1 MVTISRDDY
10 KAFIFDFDGTIIDTD
25 ELHFLSYQ
33 KALKWFNLDY
43 VTFENHIRYFL
54 GLPVDVVFK
63 QILEKNAGDM
73 ELIDDLIL
81 RKRFVFTQLL
91 KKYGVKLG
99 AGIEDL
105 LVQLA
110 NLGIKTAVVSRGS
123 YDKILMVLGMAG
135 LQHRWDCIISREM
148 VKNPKPDPECYLL
161 ALQSLQLDPSECI
174 GFENDEAGIIAL
186 QKAGIKVI
194 GLTKYDFEDQ
204 VRKFGEQISTIKS
217 FKEII
222 LS

>member
-1 MVTISRDDY
+1 MFTIDRNDY

-33 KALKWFNLDY
+33 KALKRFNLDY

-54 GLPVDVVFK
+54 GLPMDEVFK
-63 QILEKNAGDM
+63 HILEKNSGNM
-73 ELIDDLIL
+73 ELINDLIL
-81 RKRFVFTQLL
+81 WKKLIFTQLF
-91 KKYGVKLG
+91 KKYGVKLVV
-99 AGIEDL
+99 GIQDL
-105 LVQLA
+105 LAQLA
-110 NLGIKTAVVSRGS
+110 NLGIKTAVVSRGD
-123 YDKILMVLGMAG
+123 YDKILMVLGIAG

-148 VKNPKPDPECYLL
+148 VKKPKPDPECYLL
-161 ALQSLQLDPSECI
+161 ALQSLQLDASACI
-174 GFENDEAGIIAL
+174 GFENDEAGINAL
-186 QKAGIKVI
+186 QKAGIKAV
-194 GLTKYDFEDQ
+194 GLAKYDFEDQ